1 MPDHQISLP
10 DDIYQG
16 LLAAAHAE
24 GVTPADWIATQLP
37 KAANAPEDFDPA
49 AVEHLF
55 SAFDSRNTKLSVCPP
70 DPSGQSP
77 EFRVLGRDKGL
88 YTVPEDFND
97 PLPEDI
103 QEAFEGRLP

>member
-10 DDIYQG
+10 DNIYQG

-37 KAANAPEDFDPA
+37 KSADALEECDPG

-55 SAFDSRNTKLSVCPP
+55 GAFDSRNTLSVCPP
-70 DPSGQSP
+70 DSSGKSP
-77 EFRVLGRDKGL
+77 ESRVLGRDKGL

-103 QEAFEGRLP
+103 QAAFEGRLP